1 MELKLTYQRILTS
14 FKMND
19 RSFATRDPCIFL
31 LLTGKQVASFTLYEL
46 FEKTQV
52 SVTPCP
58 KALGTCEPF
67 MHNLAKSPFV
77 KRYNPALCPDAQS

>member
-1 MELKLTYQRILTS
+1 MLTS

-19 RSFATRDPCIFL
+19 HSFATPDPGVFL
-31 LLTGKQVASFTLYEL
+31 LLTSEHAASFTLYEL

-52 SVTPCP
+52 SVTPC
-58 KALGTCEPF
+58 AGLRSTSEPF
-67 MHNLAKSPFV
+67 MHNLAKSSFV